1 MGASRSTPF
10 RVQLVIGP
18 DLAYFRDVVLGA
30 RHLGFSTGSM
40 TFADRWLDY
49 ELRGDLRKLV
59 RRDNIDGIVA
69 TIHTLA
75 EEQRFTELGIPVVN
89 VSNSILRPRIPVVT
103 QDDVAVGR
111 LAAAHLQACGCRAF
125 GFWGQTGAS
134 YSDERLH
141 GFRQGLAPGAKL
153 AVHSAAGQPDRDLH
167 ARMRNWLGRLP
178 RPLGLFAVLDTHA
191 LALMRAARE
200 LGWRVPEDVAMLGAG
215 DEDFWV
221 EFETVPLS
229 SIRLPA
235 RRIGHEAAALLHRL
249 MKAGTTASFTCGA
262 GADRRAR
269 RKLLPGAE
277 IVARRSTDLIY
288 ADDQAVTRAVRFIRE
303 HAENNP
309 YITDV
314 ARAAGVSRTALQ
326 TRFRAALGRTV
337 LQEIQRVRV
346 DRAQRL
352 LTAGELNLAEIAER
366 CGFPNSQRFSVLFR
380 QLAGISPSAY
390 RAQFRKR

>member
-1 MGASRSTPF
+1 MGAARSRPF

-30 RHLGFSTGSM
+30 RHLGFSTGTM
-40 TFADRWLDY
+40 TFADRWLDH

-59 RRDNIDGIVA
+59 RRDGIQGIVA
-69 TIHTLA
+69 TLHSAA
-75 EEQRFTELGIPVVN
+75 EERRFLELGIPVVN
-89 VSNSILRPRIPVVT
+89 VSNSLLRPKISVVT

-125 GFWGQTGAS
+125 GFWGQAGAS
-134 YSDERLH
+134 YSDERLR
-141 GFRQGLAPGAKL
+141 GFRRGLGAGARL
-153 AVHSAAGQPDRDLH
+153 AVQTGPVMLDGKSH
-167 ARMRNWLGRLP
+167 ARMRDWLGRLP

-221 EFETVPLS
+221 EFESVPLS
-229 SIRLPA
+229 SVRLPA
-235 RRIGHEAAALLHRL
+235 RRIGHEAASLLHRL
-249 MKAGTTASFTCGA
+249 MKSGA
-262 GADRRAR
+262 VHRAR
-269 RKLLPGAE
+269 RTLLPGAE

-288 ADDQAVTRAVRFIRE
+288 AEDPAITRAVRFIRE
-303 HAENNP
+303 HAEKNP

-326 TRFRAALGRTV
+326 TRFRSALGRTV

-346 DRAQRL
+346 ERAQRL
-352 LTAGELNLAEIAER
+352 LTAGELKLAAIAER

-380 QLAGISPSAY
+380 QLAGVSPSAY
-390 RAQFRKR
+390 RAQFRKQ